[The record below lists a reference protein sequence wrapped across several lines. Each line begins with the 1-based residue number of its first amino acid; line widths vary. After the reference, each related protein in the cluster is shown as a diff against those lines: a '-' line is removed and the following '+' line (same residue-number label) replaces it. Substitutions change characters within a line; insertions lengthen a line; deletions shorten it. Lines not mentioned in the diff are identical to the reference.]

1 MDESLDKALDDA
13 LYAQS
18 MYDKGWEDAKQYYRE
33 SFHMMHLEF
42 SYQGVMELTY
52 EMINDIFNEVPED
65 MMDLLYRAGLNRGQ
79 P

>member
-1 MDESLDKALDDA
+1 MTEDEAFDQAMREQA
-13 LYAQS
+13 

-42 SYQGVMELTY
+42 SYRGGLELTY

-65 MMDLLYRAGLNRGQ
+65 MMGILYKAGLNRGQ